1 MSTWEPIWMSEGAW
15 ETLRDQVIGPAEAEA
30 RRAGAA
36 DATGLAQ
43 LLETWQDARRDGA
56 RVGVFLTPELA
67 EVLATLL
74 DQRPELAGL
83 LGG

>member
-1 MSTWEPIWMSEGAW
+1 MSEGAW
-15 ETLRDQVIGPAEAEA
+15 EALRDQVIAPAEAQA
-30 RRAGAA
+30 RAAGAA
-36 DATGLAQ
+36 EATGLAQ
-43 LLETWQDARRDGA
+43 LLQTWQDASRDGP